1 MKILL
6 NLDKTEIFNEI
17 EINDND
23 NVETLK
29 YLIEATF
36 EIPFNQIEMMDGL
49 SNNLLKLQNHQI
61 VREFI
66 NPDSLIIVKKKNQ
79 IMDILDSTIFKKT
92 NNNNSNNKV
101 NINNSNP
108 YNYNN
113 SNNNNNNKINL
124 GDVFDNTM
132 KMLNN
137 NKDSY
142 LRDYAANEAKTI
154 YNRFLNNPNELS
166 ILFNSDEKLAEA
178 ISSGS
183 IKAVEELLFQRLKSN
198 KEKQEEEKREY
209 ERLLKGDPNDPEIQK
224 KIEKY
229 IHKEKIKEN
238 RQIAM
243 EYFPESFYSH
253 HHMLYIP
260 LEINNYKVI
269 ALVDTG
275 AQMTIM
281 SVDIAHNC
289 GLYNLIDTDYQGQAV
304 GVGTSKI
311 IGVIHCAQI
320 KIQDK
325 FIMAK
330 ISVIEN
336 ISIGFILGL
345 DNMRSHRCSIEL
357 STNSLIFKDAGINI
371 NFLSDGE
378 CKKLKEKNE
387 EENNDLIKRQSQ
399 DNLK

>member
-1 MKILL
+1 MALSIQQKSIYVLVYNATMIQRSLGITFQNDKKKSEKLMKI
-6 NLDKTEIFNEI
+6 KREVFNEI

-36 EIPFNQIEMMDGL
+36 EIPFNQIEMIDGL
-49 SNNLLKLQNHQI
+49 SNNLLKLQNYQI
-61 VREFI
+61 VRQFI
-66 NPDSLIIVKKKNQ
+66 NPDSLIIVKKKSQ

-92 NNNNSNNKV
+92 NNNSNNKI
-101 NINNSNP
+101 NINNNNS
-108 YNYNN
+108 YNN
-113 SNNNNNNKINL
+113 NNNNNNNNNKVNL

-178 ISSGS
+178 ISSES
-183 IKAVEELLFQRLKSN
+183 IKAVEELLFQRLKNN

-289 GLYNLIDTDYQGQAV
+289 GLYNLIDN
-304 GVGTSKI
+304 
-311 IGVIHCAQI
+311 H
-320 KIQDK
+320 
-325 FIMAK
+325 
-330 ISVIEN
+330 
-336 ISIGFILGL
+336 
-345 DNMRSHRCSIEL
+345 
-357 STNSLIFKDAGINI
+357 
-371 NFLSDGE
+371 
-378 CKKLKEKNE
+378 
-387 EENNDLIKRQSQ
+387 
-399 DNLK
+399 